1 MYTLTGL
8 TKQEHSQSRTTID
21 QPTKQDASHNTN
33 HAQDIGHATLAHHL
47 TSTEPPQAMNVST
60 SSGALN
66 VTAVDHPNHIP
77 APTSITNTQAD
88 TPDIKLE
95 KPTTSDPALDED
107 APHEDDDDD
116 DADDADDNDDEEGGN
131 EQPSSTNPPI
141 PNGHS
146 YQEAAHIDSQRT
158 RHSWPQAQ
166 LYDHH
171 QIDQKPE
178 IPPSTTKGAAD
189 SSRKRKR
196 NSDQS
201 GGNSKT
207 SGRASSRPKQTPRIK
222 SAEQLEREA
231 LIEQQNPNAT
241 KNELRSLKLRA
252 LHAIRITERELNMPE
267 AEKQRRLRLREYV
280 RHKREEERRIKR
292 SSKPVDTAD
301 AEIKSGSQSSS
312 QSTKTKKIKAQITNQ
327 PTISQTTDPR
337 LLSISSHPE
346 LSQLLPT
353 PALINGVSH
362 QLSPLGF
369 HSGPTDNSS
378 QKPTKNGQ
386 QNSSRRKSGTTPR
399 AKLSVT
405 SLEAE
410 IKKQNPHASPTQLKS
425 LKLRA
430 LHADRIAV
438 REENMSEKEK
448 TRRQKLR
455 EYMRRRR
462 DEERVEKGQE
472 PTQLSTAQETN
483 TALDSV
489 LAYRRSLESHPH
501 HQSNDGRMTALSG
514 TAIVPEGMNADDR
527 LAAFSMME
535 LTNNYHHQHHHQQ
548 FSPQTHA
555 VQPTT
560 SNLHLHPLFQVPIG
574 QPPSLDTRSG
584 YECSMHT
591 GYPPLSS
598 EQWTHHHQ
606 LPAIEP
612 TNQTSTEGAEKA
624 LHAAIEEAIY
634 MKPHHHLNHHQIPI
648 NGHQYPRPDHDHQS
662 LEGFNRLNHH
672 HHHHQ
677 LDHDHQILGIDHAHE
692 LALIA
697 AAAAEVEHA
706 HLVHASTSSTSN
718 SNSNSTD
725 PSSLLLR

>member
-1 MYTLTGL
+1 MNYSIDYLIGSPLLSLLSDPLLSIQTEVLPFRYSSSTKGVDTCIDTATFTRSIDRPRRLKKKQWMTAVAYKNTLITGIS
-8 TKQEHSQSRTTID
+8 TQDSVFPSA
-21 QPTKQDASHNTN
+21 DASHNTN

-131 EQPSSTNPPI
+131 EEPSSTNPRFPMAIAIKRLLTSTLSALELQIPLENGSATPI
-141 PNGHS
+141 K
-146 YQEAAHIDSQRT
+146 AAVTLRRLAGIQQT
-158 RHSWPQAQ
+158 QA
-166 LYDHH
+166 D
-171 QIDQKPE
+171 
-178 IPPSTTKGAAD
+178 
-189 SSRKRKR
+189 
-196 NSDQS
+196 
-201 GGNSKT
+201 
-207 SGRASSRPKQTPRIK
+207 PRIK

-301 AEIKSGSQSSS
+301 AEIKPGSQSS
-312 QSTKTKKIKAQITNQ
+312 TF
-327 PTISQTTDPR
+327 
-337 LLSISSHPE
+337 
-346 LSQLLPT
+346 PT
-353 PALINGVSH
+353 PTYSSSDQWSLTSVESTRVSLWANRQQFTKANQEWTTKLIEEEIWYN
-362 QLSPLGF
+362 
-369 HSGPTDNSS
+369 
-378 QKPTKNGQ
+378 
-386 QNSSRRKSGTTPR
+386 
-399 AKLSVT
+399 T
-405 SLEAE
+405 SCQAFSDILRGRNQET
-410 IKKQNPHASPTQLKS
+410 NPHASPTQLKS

-560 SNLHLHPLFQVPIG
+560 SNLHLHPLFQ
-574 QPPSLDTRSG
+574 
-584 YECSMHT
+584 
-591 GYPPLSS
+591 
-598 EQWTHHHQ
+598 
-606 LPAIEP
+606 
-612 TNQTSTEGAEKA
+612 
-624 LHAAIEEAIY
+624 
-634 MKPHHHLNHHQIPI
+634 
-648 NGHQYPRPDHDHQS
+648 YPRPDHDHQS

>member
-33 HAQDIGHATLAHHL
+33 LTLKILAMPPLLIISL
-47 TSTEPPQAMNVST
+47 TTEPPQAMN
-60 SSGALN
+60 
-66 VTAVDHPNHIP
+66 
-77 APTSITNTQAD
+77 AD
-88 TPDIKLE
+88 TPDIKLK

-131 EQPSSTNPPI
+131 EEPSSTNPRFPMAIAIKRLLTSTLSALELQIPLENGSATPI
-141 PNGHS
+141 K
-146 YQEAAHIDSQRT
+146 AAVTLRRLAEH
-158 RHSWPQAQ
+158 P
-166 LYDHH
+166 
-171 QIDQKPE
+171 
-178 IPPSTTKGAAD
+178 AD
-189 SSRKRKR
+189 P
-196 NSDQS
+196 
-201 GGNSKT
+201 
-207 SGRASSRPKQTPRIK
+207 SRPPRIK
-222 SAEQLEREA
+222 SAEQLERGG
-231 LIEQQNPNAT
+231 LDRTTKPNAT

-560 SNLHLHPLFQVPIG
+560 SNLHLHPLFQVLIG
-574 QPPSLDTRSG
+574 QPPR
-584 YECSMHT
+584 
-591 GYPPLSS
+591 
-598 EQWTHHHQ
+598 
-606 LPAIEP
+606 
-612 TNQTSTEGAEKA
+612 
-624 LHAAIEEAIY
+624 
-634 MKPHHHLNHHQIPI
+634 
-648 NGHQYPRPDHDHQS
+648 
-662 LEGFNRLNHH
+662 
-672 HHHHQ
+672 
-677 LDHDHQILGIDHAHE
+677 
-692 LALIA
+692 
-697 AAAAEVEHA
+697 
-706 HLVHASTSSTSN
+706 
-718 SNSNSTD
+718 
-725 PSSLLLR
+725 